1 MDETITKLPALG
13 TPEAAVQTCVKL
25 IARATGQ
32 PETVV
37 ASWCDLYFS
46 VRRAYERE
54 NGDEAPVIIRAEDLL
69 PALRRLWEEVLAI
82 PVTEPTP
89 GQCRQ
94 APSEAEANEL
104 TAEPNGPAPG
114 EPAAKGNPA
123 PAGNSYGADAAAYK
137 RETRERLLRLRAE
150 GLTIGELEKVAPS
163 LRHDR
168 IMNVLEGKRMAV
180 EFYRKLAAVLDEIE
194 QKKEGET

>member
-1 MDETITKLPALG
+1 MDEMITKLPALG
-13 TPEAAVQTCVKL
+13 TPEAAVQTCVNL
-25 IARATGQ
+25 ISRATGQ

-37 ASWCDLYFS
+37 AYWCDLYFS

-69 PALRRLWEEVLAI
+69 PALRRLWEEVLAM

-89 GQCRQ
+89 GQCRH

-104 TAEPNGPAPG
+104 TAEPTGSPPG
-114 EPAAKGNPA
+114 EPAAAGIPVPA
-123 PAGNSYGADAAAYK
+123 ANNATAVYK

>member
-1 MDETITKLPALG
+1 MDEMITKLPALG
-13 TPEAAVQTCVKL
+13 TPEAAVQTCVNL

-37 ASWCDLYFS
+37 AYWCDLYFS
-46 VRRAYERE
+46 VRRVYERE

-69 PALRRLWEEVLAI
+69 PALRRLWEEVLAM

-89 GQCRQ
+89 GQRRQ
-94 APSEAEANEL
+94 TPSEAKANEL
-104 TAEPNGPAPG
+104 TAEPTGSPPG
-114 EPAAKGNPA
+114 EPAAAGSPA
-123 PAGNSYGADAAAYK
+123 PAANNAAAVFK

-150 GLTIGELEKVAPS
+150 GLTIGELERIAPR
-163 LRHDR
+163 LGHDR

>member
-1 MDETITKLPALG
+1 M
-13 TPEAAVQTCVKL
+13 
-25 IARATGQ
+25 
-32 PETVV
+32 
-37 ASWCDLYFS
+37 
-46 VRRAYERE
+46 
-54 NGDEAPVIIRAEDLL
+54 
-69 PALRRLWEEVLAI
+69 

-89 GQCRQ
+89 GQCRH

-104 TAEPNGPAPG
+104 TAEPTGPAPG
-114 EPAAKGNPA
+114 EPAAAGSPA
-123 PAGNSYGADAAAYK
+123 PAANNAAAVFK

>member
-1 MDETITKLPALG
+1 VDEMSTKLPALG
-13 TPEAAVQTCVKL
+13 TPEAAVQTCVNL

-32 PETVV
+32 SETVV
-37 ASWCDLYFS
+37 AYWCDLYFS
-46 VRRAYERE
+46 VRRAYARE
-54 NGDEAPVIIRAEDLL
+54 NGDEEPVIIRAEDLL
-69 PALRRLWEEVLAI
+69 PALRRLWEEVLAA

-89 GQCRQ
+89 GQRRQ
-94 APSEAEANEL
+94 APSETETTEL
-104 TAEPNGPAPG
+104 TAEPTGSPPG
-114 EPAAKGNPA
+114 DPAAAGSPA
-123 PAGNSYGADAAAYK
+123 PAANNATAVFK

-150 GLTIGELEKVAPS
+150 GLTIAQLEEIAPR

-194 QKKEGET
+194 QKKEGEA